1 MPSDLALA
9 TRSLA
14 RQPAVAAAVV
24 GTLALAV
31 AANTALFSVF
41 DGLLFRPLPFEKPE
55 AIVHLELPGL
65 KTVAEVN
72 ALRDRLTTTPLFVD
86 EADASRGPLFEE
98 GVQTVIDW
106 HLAPASVTP
115 DFFKLLGV
123 SPAIGRVFTEDD
135 ESPDASPAILGYDLW
150 RLHFGAD
157 RSIIGRV
164 VDIPG
169 TIQGR
174 RWMVAG
180 VMPPGFDFPSG
191 TNIWALRAP
200 YRGQLPLPT
209 LARLAPGATIEIV
222 RREFPSVGVV
232 PLRDYVRPHGA
243 AALGFLLGATGLLLV
258 VAWVQIAALLFARA
272 SGRTREIGV
281 RLALGATRTRLVR
294 QFAAEGAVVAAA
306 ACALSWLVAPMLTT
320 FVVRQL
326 PEAMTVGQSLQPDL
340 RTFAFTCVL
349 SIAGVVLL
357 TLLPAGVV
365 RRTSLA
371 GVLRGRSMGGRF
383 GVARVRSVLVVAQV
397 AVTTVV
403 IYMAGLAAHTFA
415 RVGDVPLGF
424 DPTYLVAVRLPLLT
438 IVSRAPAP
446 GATPVIDREDFQR
459 QVNLLAQAE
468 DAIRH
473 TPGVERAAGT
483 GEYPLQVT
491 PPRTQDFTAR
501 TDAAGHAIHAR
512 FTQITPAFVSTI
524 GARIVAG
531 RDFTADDTPRRV
543 GIVTDGPPNRE
554 APILGMGRTAL
565 VNETFARE
573 LAPFG
578 PAVGQTVVSG
588 HHDEYRIVGVMNDFG
603 DERPDVP
610 PLPRLFA
617 SSTLEPFV
625 LARLSP
631 TTPGAE
637 AAVRATLQRL
647 WSDRASR
654 QVIRMDD
661 EVARATADYRARM
674 RLLLLLALSCL
685 PLAAAGIA
693 GAEIDAVRQRGREI
707 AVRLALGADEG
718 AIGRRVVA
726 QALALVSTG
735 LVVGLA
741 AGIGVGR
748 LMSHYLF
755 ETAPVD
761 LASVVLALVVLL
773 AVGWLAAVWPA
784 RRASCIRPAVV
795 LRDVE

>member
-41 DGLLFRPLPFEKPE
+41 DGLLFRPLPFQKPE
-55 AIVHLELPGL
+55 AIVHLDLPRTP
-65 KTVAEVN
+65 TVTEVD
-72 ALRDRLTTTPLFVD
+72 ALRDRLTTTPLLVD
-86 EADASRGPLFEE
+86 GADASLGPFFEE

-106 HLAPASVTP
+106 HLTPASVTP

-123 SPAIGRVFTEDD
+123 YPSIGRVFTEDD
-135 ESPDASPAILGYDLW
+135 RTPDAELAILGYDLW

-157 RSIIGRV
+157 RSIIGRI

-169 TIQGR
+169 TIRGR
-174 RWMVAG
+174 RWAIVG

-191 TNIWALRAP
+191 TNLWALRAP

-209 LARLAPGATIEIV
+209 LARLAPGATLEMV
-222 RREFPSVGVV
+222 RRALPSVGVV

-243 AALGFLLGATGLLLV
+243 AALGFLLGATGLLLI

-294 QFAAEGAVVAAA
+294 QFAAEGAVVAAV

-340 RTFAFTCVL
+340 RTFVFTCAL

-383 GVARVRSVLVVAQV
+383 GVARVRSILVVAQV

-424 DPTYLVAVRLPLLT
+424 DPAHLIAVRLPLLT
-438 IVSRAPAP
+438 TIMRAPSP
-446 GATPVIDREDFQR
+446 GAKPVVDKEDLQR
-459 QVNLLAQAE
+459 QVALLSQAE

-473 TPGVERAAGT
+473 TPGVERAAGA
-483 GEYPLQVT
+483 GEYPLQANVPWT
-491 PPRTQDFTAR
+491 RAFIPRA
-501 TDAAGHAIHAR
+501 DATRHVINAR
-512 FTQITPAFVSTI
+512 FTYIAPSFASTI

-531 RDFTADDTPRRV
+531 RDVTEDDVPKRV
-543 GIVTDGPPNRE
+543 GVVTDGPSNRE
-554 APILGMGRTAL
+554 APVFAPGHTAL
-565 VNETFARE
+565 VNETFARA

-578 PAVGQTVVSG
+578 PAVGQILVLG
-588 HHDEYRIVGVMNDFG
+588 DDEYRVVGVMNDFG
-603 DERPDVP
+603 DARPDVP

-617 SSTLEPFV
+617 LNMVEPFV

-631 TTPGAE
+631 TMPDAE

-654 QVIRMDD
+654 QVIRMED

-718 AIGRRVVA
+718 AIGRRIVA
-726 QALALVSTG
+726 QSLALVSTG

-741 AGIGVGR
+741 AGVGVGR

-761 LASVVLALVVLL
+761 LASVLVALIVLL
-773 AVGWLAAVWPA
+773 AVGCLAAVWPA
-784 RRASCIRPAVV
+784 RRAARIRPAVV

>member
-1 MPSDLALA
+1 VPSDLALA

-41 DGLLFRPLPFEKPE
+41 DGLLFRPLPFEQPD
-55 AIVHLELPGL
+55 AIVHLELPAL
-65 KTVAEVN
+65 QTAAEVD
-72 ALRDRLTTTPLFVD
+72 ALRDRLTTTPLLAG
-86 EADASRGPLFEE
+86 EALASRPPLFEE

-106 HLAPASVTP
+106 HLAPASVTQ

-123 SPAIGRVFTEDD
+123 YPAIGRVFTERDRG
-135 ESPDASPAILGYDLW
+135 PGVHPAILGYDLW

-157 RSIIGRV
+157 PSIVGRV

-169 TIQGR
+169 TIR
-174 RWMVAG
+174 NARWRIAG

-191 TNIWALRAP
+191 ANLWALQEP

-209 LARLAPGATIEIV
+209 LARLAPGATIAMV
-222 RREFPSVGVV
+222 RRQFPSVTVV
-232 PLRDYVRPHGA
+232 PLREYVRPHGA
-243 AALGFLLGATGLLLV
+243 AALGFLFGATGLLLV

-281 RLALGATRTRLVR
+281 RLALGATRARLVR
-294 QFAAEGAVVAAA
+294 QFAAEGALVAAA
-306 ACALSWLVAPMLTT
+306 ACALSWIVAPVLTT

-340 RTFAFTCVL
+340 RTFVFTCAL
-349 SIAGVVLL
+349 SLAGVVLL

-365 RRTSLA
+365 RRAALA
-371 GVLRGRSMGGRF
+371 GVLRGRSIGGRF
-383 GVARVRSVLVVAQV
+383 GVARVRAILVVAQV

-403 IYMAGLAAHTFA
+403 IYMAGLSVHTFA

-424 DPTYLVAVRLPLLT
+424 NPAHLIAVHLPLLT
-438 IVSRAPAP
+438 VVSHASSP
-446 GATPVIDREDFQR
+446 GAAPVLDKDDLQR
-459 QVNLLAQAE
+459 QVALLGQAE
-468 DAIRH
+468 DAIRR
-473 TPGVERAAGT
+473 TPGVVRAAGA
-483 GEYPLQVT
+483 GEYPLQAG
-491 PPRTQDFTAR
+491 PPRMQDFVAR
-501 TDAAGHAIHAR
+501 TDATGRAVHAR

-531 RDFTADDTPRRV
+531 RDFTDDDTPRRV
-543 GIVTDGPPNRE
+543 GVVTDGPPNRA
-554 APILGMGRTAL
+554 APVAGMGRTAL
-565 VNETFARE
+565 VNETFARA

-588 HHDEYRIVGVMNDFG
+588 GRNAYRIIGVMNDFG

-617 SSTLEPFV
+617 LSTLEPFV

-631 TTPGAE
+631 TEPGAE

-654 QVIRMDD
+654 EVIRMED

-693 GAEIDAVRQRGREI
+693 GAEIDGVRQRSREI
-707 AVRLALGADEG
+707 ALRLALGADEG

-726 QALALVSTG
+726 QALALVGAG

-741 AGIGVGR
+741 AGVGVGR

-761 LASVVLALVVLL
+761 LTSIVLALVVLL
-773 AVGWLAAVWPA
+773 AVGWLAAMWPA
-784 RRASCIRPAVV
+784 RRAARIRPAVA
-795 LRDVE
+795 LRDVQ

>member
-1 MPSDLALA
+1 VYPS
-9 TRSLA
+9 
-14 RQPAVAAAVV
+14 
-24 GTLALAV
+24 
-31 AANTALFSVF
+31 
-41 DGLLFRPLPFEKPE
+41 
-55 AIVHLELPGL
+55 
-65 KTVAEVN
+65 
-72 ALRDRLTTTPLFVD
+72 
-86 EADASRGPLFEE
+86 
-98 GVQTVIDW
+98 
-106 HLAPASVTP
+106 
-115 DFFKLLGV
+115 
-123 SPAIGRVFTEDD
+123 IGRVFTEDD
-135 ESPDASPAILGYDLW
+135 RTPDAEPAILGYDLW

-157 RSIIGRV
+157 RSIVGRV

-169 TIQGR
+169 TIRGR
-174 RWMVAG
+174 RWAVVG

-191 TNIWALRAP
+191 TTLWVLRAP
-200 YRGQLPLPT
+200 DRGQLPPPT
-209 LARLAPGATIEIV
+209 FARLAPGATIEMV
-222 RREFPSVGVV
+222 RRALPSVGVV
-232 PLRDYVRPHGA
+232 PLREYVRPHGA
-243 AALGFLLGATGLLLV
+243 AALGFLLGATGLLLI

-294 QFAAEGAVVAAA
+294 QFAAEGAVVAVA

-340 RTFAFTCVL
+340 RTFVFTCAL

-357 TLLPAGVV
+357 TLLPASVV

-383 GVARVRSVLVVAQV
+383 GVVRVRSILVVAQV

-424 DPTYLVAVRLPLLT
+424 DPAHLIAVRLPFLT
-438 IVSRAPAP
+438 ITTRAPSP
-446 GATPVIDREDFQR
+446 GAKPVVDREDLQR
-459 QVNLLAQAE
+459 QVTLLSQAE

-473 TPGVERAAGT
+473 TPGVERAAGA
-483 GEYPLQVT
+483 GEYPLQAT
-491 PPRTQDFTAR
+491 PARMQDFTAR
-501 TDAAGHAIHAR
+501 TDATGHVIHVR

-531 RDFTADDTPRRV
+531 RDFTTDDTPRRV
-543 GIVTDGPPNRE
+543 GVVTGGPPNRE
-554 APILGMGRTAL
+554 APVLGTGRTAL
-565 VNETFARE
+565 VNETLARE

-588 HHDEYRIVGVMNDFG
+588 HHDEYRVVGVMNDFG
-603 DERPDVP
+603 DERPDLP
-610 PLPRLFA
+610 AEPRLFT

-631 TTPGAE
+631 TVPGAE

-654 QVIRMDD
+654 QVIRMED

-718 AIGRRVVA
+718 AIGRRIVA
-726 QALALVSTG
+726 QSLALVSTG

-741 AGIGVGR
+741 AGVGVGR

-761 LASVVLALVVLL
+761 LASVLVALIVLL
-773 AVGWLAAVWPA
+773 GVGCLAAVWPA
-784 RRASCIRPAVV
+784 RRAARIRPAVV